1 MQSLIPAIDVPVA
14 STVELEAR
22 VDRLKLAACGLAAA
36 IALTGCS
43 AGQLSQTA
51 AQQAA
56 VNGSSANLGNL
67 ALRNV
72 HIRAV
77 QHTDYID
84 PGADAELL
92 FHVANISPDVG
103 DKLVAI
109 TTDIGTVS
117 LTGDTSVPAGGALA
131 VGTPDGQATALEMV
145 EAANAA
151 KAMLTLSK
159 PITNGLNYNFT
170 FKFEKAGE
178 ATVVVPVSAGE
189 APRRDP
195 VQDTG
200 NVSGHDEGGH

>member
-1 MQSLIPAIDVPVA
+1 
-14 STVELEAR
+14 

-56 VNGSSANLGNL
+56 VNGASANLGSL

-72 HIRAV
+72 HLRAA
-77 QHTDYID
+77 QHTDYVD
-84 PGADAELL
+84 PGAEAELL
-92 FHVANISPDVG
+92 FQVANVSPDTG
-103 DKLVAI
+103 DKLVAV

-117 LTGDTSVPAGGALA
+117 LSGDTSVPAGGALI
-131 VGTPDGQATALEMV
+131 VGAPDGQTTPLDMV
-145 EAANAA
+145 EAADAA
-151 KAMLTLSK
+151 KATVALTK
-159 PITNGLNYNFT
+159 PVTNGLNYNFT

-178 ATVVVPVSAGE
+178 ATVVVPISAGE
-189 APRRDP
+189 SPRRDP

-200 NVSGHDEGGH
+200 NAGGHEGGH